1 MVAAVDL
8 GYGAVLRK
16 ASKYLSRI
24 NDGFNVKDI
33 IEFTRIVNSSPTKRN
48 EWKKRKFCLKLID
61 TSTSHWYLKMNQKM
75 LLYSR

>member
-33 IEFTRIVNSSPTKRN
+33 IQFTRIVNSSPTKRN
-48 EWKKRKFCLKLID
+48 EWKKEILLKINRYKYIPLVLESEPKND
-61 TSTSHWYLKMNQKM
+61 TI
-75 LLYSR
+75 